1 MITFLTGV
9 PGSGKTYKAVYT
21 IFHNFSDSPYAK
33 KELKKDYKNCYTNI
47 NEFKFDLLKNVYPFD
62 YDEFKP
68 KIIELHNL
76 YKSKASDD
84 ELIAKCKEL
93 QIYKTFFVIDEC
105 HNFFDTSDAVLIW
118 WLSYHRHLFHDI
130 ILITQNLALIF
141 SKYKSFSEYFYQ
153 AKPITLVLNRKYL
166 VYDSFISSRLSKSS
180 HSGRLKIKKDKN
192 VFELYKSGDNVEAK
206 NVVLKYLILAFI
218 FLIVVLVG
226 LFTFINLRSPSK
238 PDQTSTPNK
247 NIPASYVQSV
257 TTSKNELNQIKTIT
271 KDQIFL
277 ALKCSSS
284 FCNYEN
290 NYIPISFFSMF
301 KDDYKIKF
309 IDSKN
314 IGDDLQIIY
323 LLISSDFKN
332 LFQGANNEDS
342 DFSNLIPK
350 PFS

>member
-1 MITFLTGV
+1 M
-9 PGSGKTYKAVYT
+9 
-21 IFHNFSDSPYAK
+21 
-33 KELKKDYKNCYTNI
+33 
-47 NEFKFDLLKNVYPFD
+47 
-62 YDEFKP
+62 
-68 KIIELHNL
+68 
-76 YKSKASDD
+76 
-84 ELIAKCKEL
+84 
-93 QIYKTFFVIDEC
+93 
-105 HNFFDTSDAVLIW
+105 
-118 WLSYHRHLFHDI
+118 
-130 ILITQNLALIF
+130 
-141 SKYKSFSEYFYQ
+141 
-153 AKPITLVLNRKYL
+153 
-166 VYDSFISSRLSKSS
+166 
-180 HSGRLKIKKDKN
+180 
-192 VFELYKSGDNVEAK
+192 
-206 NVVLKYLILAFI
+206 ILAFI
-218 FLIVVLVG
+218 FLIIVIGG
-226 LFTFINLRSPSK
+226 LFTFVNLRSPTK
-238 PDQTSTPNK
+238 PDQISTSNK
-247 NIPASYVQSV
+247 NIPTSYVQSV
-257 TTSKNELNQIKTIT
+257 TTSKNELNQISSIS